1 MSWSGCTESAINFLS
16 TSLQCGLLALSMF
29 SPVLAQ
35 VSSLPSGKDSAATGE
50 LSSRDEVATFKVK
63 VNLVLVRVVVRDS
76 EGRAIGNLKRED
88 FQLFDNRK
96 PQEIRNFT
104 VEQPGTQVQREEKT
118 SPPTTGAE
126 GGKAP
131 EVPERYL
138 AFVFDDIHLNPSDAM
153 QVRTAADRYLSSLA
167 QNDRAAI

>member
-1 MSWSGCTESAINFLS
+1 MSWSSSTERVVNFLS
-16 TSLQCGLLALSMF
+16 ASLKCALLALSMF

-35 VSSLPSGKDSAATGE
+35 VSSLPSGKDSAASAE
-50 LSSRDEVATFKVK
+50 LSSHDEVATFKVK
-63 VNLVLVRVVVRDS
+63 VNVVLVRVVVRDS

-104 VEQPGTQVQREEKT
+104 LEQPGTQVRQEEKT
-118 SPPTTGAE
+118 SQATNQAE

-131 EVPERYL
+131 EVPERYIT
-138 AFVFDDIHLNPSDAM
+138 FVFDDVHLNPSDM
-153 QVRTAADRYLSSLA
+153 IQVRTASDRYLSSLA
-167 QNDRAAI
+167 RTD